1 MTTNSPP
8 LSFAITPRLAAIGIV
23 VLTCAAYLNSFG
35 GGFILDDVTEL
46 YHNPAMDR
54 LVPPWDVMFTGP
66 QAPARPLPYLTFA
79 IDTSLWGRVPFGF
92 HITNLLVHLIA
103 TLALFDFVR
112 LTLSSPRLRDRW
124 GSHAVPLAMTIAG
137 LWAVHPLQTQAVTY
151 IYQRIESMAG
161 MFCLLSLAAFARAAA
176 ADWSRP
182 WLCGSVAACAAAM
195 ACKENAVV
203 LPVLLVLYD
212 WFFSPSATAALWRAD
227 VWRRRWYYLALA
239 LTWLILA
246 AVIASQA
253 GRYQEFGDAK
263 GSPLTYALTQ
273 PGVILHYLRLAI
285 WPVGLCFDYSGWPEV
300 RSVTAS
306 HLPAYLAI
314 AVLVILTLIGTIQR
328 RPGAWLGVMFLG
340 TLAPTS
346 SILPVE
352 ALVNEH
358 RMYLPL
364 APVIAAIVLA
374 GTEVFGRAAPWL
386 PGGARQAER
395 LALGVI
401 GGVFLAL
408 IIGTQL
414 RNHQYS
420 SPALLW
426 MDVLNHDPGN
436 YRALWSFADMMN
448 EMGKESETFALADKA
463 LERKPTC
470 DVYNRLAAVH
480 LQKGNYD
487 TAEQFCRR
495 GLAHQVAVLPPDDRA
510 VLCTQGDLA
519 TALRMH
525 GKIAEADAICTG
537 ALPAMRRVL
546 GADHQA
552 TLSAEQIMAEGLAE
566 RGDDRA
572 AETLARD
579 VLARARKIRGW
590 NDPIAINA
598 AVVLAR
604 VLDKSGRSADA
615 QRVIQEALDTVIRQG
630 SRREND
636 RLMLED
642 LSAEFLERDGRIDEA
657 VAIRRRQADLL
668 ERLRGKDHPLTSSA
682 RMKYVLATAAQA
694 DARGNHTQAAE
705 IYARFYESY
714 KQSLGADHP
723 RTRDLESKLNAARS
737 RAASAPQPSP

>member
-8 LSFAITPRLAAIGIV
+8 LSFAITPRLAAIGIA
-23 VLTCAAYLNSFG
+23 VLTCVAYLHSFAG
-35 GGFILDDVTEL
+35 AFIFDDLTEV
-46 YHNPAMDR
+46 YQNPA
-54 LVPPWDVMFTGP
+54 LQQLFPPWDAMFKG
-66 QAPARPLPYLTFA
+66 QEAPARPLPYLSFA
-79 IDTSLWGRVPFGF
+79 IDTNLWGRVPFGF
-92 HITNLLVHLIA
+92 HVTNLLIHVIA
-103 TLALFDFVR
+103 ALALFNFVR

-124 GSHAVPLAMTIAG
+124 GSLAVPLALAIAG

-176 ADWSRP
+176 SEWSRP

-212 WFFSPSATAALWRAD
+212 WFFSPVGTAALWRAD

-246 AVIASQA
+246 ATIASQA
-253 GRYQEFGDAK
+253 GKYQEFGDAK

-285 WPVGLCFDYSGWPEV
+285 WPAGLCFDYSGWPEV
-300 RSVTAS
+300 RSVTVA

-314 AVLVILTLIGTIQR
+314 LTLVILTMIGTIQR

-346 SILPVE
+346 SVLPVE

-364 APVIAAIVLA
+364 APVVAAIVLA
-374 GTEVFGRAAPWL
+374 AAEAFGRAAPRL
-386 PGGARQAER
+386 SGGARGAAR
-395 LALGVI
+395 YALGLF
-401 GGVFLAL
+401 GVAIVAL
-408 IIGTQL
+408 TVGTLL
-414 RNHQYS
+414 RNYQYS
-420 SPALLW
+420 SPTRLW
-426 MDVLNHDPGN
+426 SDVLEHDPGN
-436 YRALWSFADMMN
+436 YRALWGFADIMD
-448 EMGKESETFALADKA
+448 EMGRESETFELADRA

-470 DVYNRLAAVH
+470 NVYNALAFVH

-487 TAEQFCRR
+487 TAERYCRR
-495 GLAHQVAVLPPDDRA
+495 GLARQLAVLPPDNRYL
-510 VLCTQGDLA
+510 LCTQGDLA
-519 TALRMH
+519 TALRMND
-525 GKIAEADAICTG
+525 KIAEADAICTS
-537 ALPAMRRVL
+537 AIEAMRRVL
-546 GADHQA
+546 GVDHPA
-552 TLSAEQIMAEGLAE
+552 TLSTEQIMAEGLAE
-566 RGDDRA
+566 RGDYQA

-579 VLARARKIRGW
+579 VLARAQKIRGR

-604 VLDKSGRSADA
+604 VLDTAGRPADA
-615 QRVIQEALDTVIRQG
+615 QRVVQEALDTVIRQG

-642 LSAEFLERDGRIDEA
+642 LSVEFLERTGRLDEV
-657 VAIRRRQADLL
+657 VAIRRRHSDLC
-668 ERLRGKDHPLTSSA
+668 ERLHGMNSPLTVSA
-682 RMKYVLATAAQA
+682 RIKYVLATAAQA

-705 IYARFYESY
+705 IYSQFYESY
-714 KQSLGADHP
+714 RQSLGADHV
-723 RTRDLESKLNAARS
+723 RTRDIESKLNAARG
-737 RAASAPQPSP
+737 RAAAAPQPLP